1 MHMGSILPT
10 PRLLFLVLLA
20 TPLIAG
26 AAFVSFLNWI
36 AVLYLLVVGGILV
49 SDVLL
54 SPQPDQIEAERLHD
68 TRFSLGA
75 DNLITILVTNTSAQ
89 PLRFTLRDEYP
100 VELPVD
106 RDLLSGVAEPFGLC
120 ELRYHVRPQRR
131 GDYQFGDI
139 VMRYE
144 GILGCHQRQVRFP
157 ASRPVQVYPNL
168 LEARKYDLLVRRGQ
182 LQTIGLRS
190 IRQLGQGGE
199 FEHLRDYTTDDEYR
213 RINWKA
219 TARRGKPIVAEIEA
233 ERSQHIISVIDAGRL
248 MTTPVADPLNPA
260 DPGLTRLDYVVNTA
274 LMLSFVVLRKGD
286 QAGMLTFAGKVEHFI
301 APRKGKVQFQ
311 RLLEALYNVQSQ
323 PVEAN
328 LSAALHYIE
337 QHQPR
342 RALIVIFTDVTN
354 PSVVQPLIT
363 QIRRLA
369 RRHLPLLVTIS
380 DPNITGVAGR
390 PVRDSQGLFRRLVAE
405 QLADERRTLLEQIQR
420 SGALTLDVPATELTV
435 SVVNTYLRLKEE
447 ARL

>member
-1 MHMGSILPT
+1 MSSKGHHAWVLSCQ

-190 IRQLGQGGE
+190 IRQLGQGVSSST
-199 FEHLRDYTTDDEYR
+199 YVTTQLMMS
-213 RINWKA
+213 
-219 TARRGKPIVAEIEA
+219 IVELT
-233 ERSQHIISVIDAGRL
+233 GR
-248 MTTPVADPLNPA
+248 
-260 DPGLTRLDYVVNTA
+260 
-274 LMLSFVVLRKGD
+274 
-286 QAGMLTFAGKVEHFI
+286 
-301 APRKGKVQFQ
+301 
-311 RLLEALYNVQSQ
+311 
-323 PVEAN
+323 
-328 LSAALHYIE
+328 
-337 QHQPR
+337 
-342 RALIVIFTDVTN
+342 
-354 PSVVQPLIT
+354 QPLVGAS
-363 QIRRLA
+363 RLW
-369 RRHLPLLVTIS
+369 P
-380 DPNITGVAGR
+380 
-390 PVRDSQGLFRRLVAE
+390 
-405 QLADERRTLLEQIQR
+405 
-420 SGALTLDVPATELTV
+420 
-435 SVVNTYLRLKEE
+435 RLKPN
-447 ARL
+447 AVNISSR

>member
-1 MHMGSILPT
+1 MGSILPT
-10 PRLLFLVLLA
+10 PRLLFLVLLV

-26 AAFVSFLNWI
+26 AAFVSFLNWM
-36 AVLYLLVVGGILV
+36 AVLYLIVVGGILV
-49 SDVLL
+49 SDILL

-68 TRFSLGA
+68 TRLSLGV

-120 ELRYHVRPQRR
+120 ELRYHLRPRRR

-182 LQTIGLRS
+182 LRTIGLRS
-190 IRQLGQGGE
+190 IRQLGHGGE
-199 FEHLRDYTTDDEYR
+199 FEHLRDYTSDDEYR

-248 MTTPVADPLNPA
+248 MATPVADSLNPA

-286 QAGMLTFAGKVEHFI
+286 QAGMLTFAGKVENFI
-301 APRKGKVQFQ
+301 APHKGKAQFQ
-311 RLLEALYNVQSQ
+311 RLLDALYNVQSQ

-328 LSAALHYIE
+328 LTAALHYIE
-337 QHQPR
+337 QHQQR
-342 RALIVIFTDVTN
+342 RALIVIFTDLTN

-369 RRHLPLLVTIS
+369 RRHLPLCVTIS
-380 DPNITGVAGR
+380 DPNVASLAGR
-390 PVRDSQGLFRRLVAE
+390 PVHDSQGLFRRLVAE
-405 QLADERRTLLEQIQR
+405 QLADERRTMLDQIQR